1 MVLLAWLAG
10 MALSVCIDR
19 LTEPTPALRRPIG
32 AWLLHFGV
40 CALVFAAEFLVFR
53 RPWFAAANVLAWQLL
68 IVLISN
74 AKFHS
79 LREPFIYQ
87 DFEYFLDAIKHPR
100 LYLPFLGAW
109 RAAVAAIA
117 FVAAVAFGLLLE
129 TPVDVSGSPVA
140 YAICAIALLMVALLL
155 LTFGARQPLRVTH
168 APADDTRRL
177 GLIACMWQYRSDER
191 ATFDVAR
198 LPMALN
204 IDATI
209 ADGFRPNIVA
219 IQSES
224 FFDVRRLSKSLRP
237 SVFTHWDRARDAAAA
252 QGRVRVAAWGANTVR
267 TEFSF
272 LSGLAPD
279 MLGVHRFNPYRK
291 LAHLGIA
298 TLASRLRSLGYKTIC
313 VHPYPATF
321 YTRNVIFPK
330 LGFDEFIDISGFTDA
345 PKVGPY
351 VGDVDVAKKIEA
363 LLADAPDGV
372 FIFAITMENHG
383 PLHWEQI
390 AADEVAAL
398 FTEPLPGNCEEL
410 AVYARHLANAD
421 AMLGTLMATMQC
433 ATTPHW
439 ICQYGDHVP
448 IMPSAYAVVGEP
460 DGMTDYVIWANDAAL
475 ATKADDARDL
485 GIAELAE
492 LLLARAFHHR
502 AHDHAD
508 GDIPNATPSAASS

>member
-10 MALSVCIDR
+10 MSLSVCVDR
-19 LTEPTPALRRPIG
+19 LTQPTPVLRRPIG
-32 AWLLHFGV
+32 AWLLHFGF

-109 RAAVAAIA
+109 RAALAAIA
-117 FVAAVAFGLLLE
+117 FVAAVASGLLLE
-129 TPVDVSGSPVA
+129 SPVNVSGGDVV
-140 YAICAIALLMVALLL
+140 YASCAIALLLLALLL
-155 LTFGARQPLRVTH
+155 LILGARQPLLVTH
-168 APADDTRRL
+168 TPADDTRRL
-177 GLIACMWQYRSDER
+177 GLIASMWRYRSDER
-191 ATFDVAR
+191 ATFDLAQ
-198 LPMALN
+198 LPKLPT
-204 IDATI
+204 IDAAVT
-209 ADGFRPNIVA
+209 GSKRPNIVA

-224 FFDVRRLSKSLRP
+224 FFDARRLSKTLRP
-237 SVFTHWDRARDAAAA
+237 SVFTHWDRARGAAAA
-252 QGRVRVAAWGANTVR
+252 RGRVRVAAWGANTVR

-272 LSGLAPD
+272 LSGLDPEI
-279 MLGVHRFNPYRK
+279 LGVHRFNPYRK
-291 LAHLGIA
+291 LAHLGVE
-298 TLASRLRSLGYKTIC
+298 TLASRLKSLGYKTIC

-321 YTRNVIFPK
+321 YTRDAIFPK
-330 LGFDEFIDISGFTDA
+330 LGFDEFIDISAFADA

-351 VGDVDVAKKIEA
+351 VGDVEVAKKIES
-363 LLADAPDGV
+363 LLANASDGV

-390 AADEVAAL
+390 AADEISTL
-398 FTEPLPGNCEEL
+398 FTETLPRNCEEL

-421 AMLGTLMATMQC
+421 AMLGTLMATMQR
-433 ATTPHW
+433 ASTPHW

-448 IMPSAYAVVGEP
+448 IMPSVYAEIGEP
-460 DGMTDYVIWANDAAL
+460 DGMTDYVIWANDAAR
-475 ATKADDARDL
+475 ASKADDARDL
-485 GIAELAE
+485 DIAELAE
-492 LLLARAFHHR
+492 LLLARAFNPHT
-502 AHDHAD
+502 HDHVD
-508 GDIPNATPSAASS
+508 GGAPNATTSATSA